1 MPDKKDYTF
10 TEIEDTSVLQEEYL
24 EPSTIE
30 TVDLA
35 LTDWL
40 EDTMKIFCTTSKG
53 WKRTPVIWASAE
65 RAFQIKHS
73 KELRDSDGTLILPLI
88 AVERLSVTKDLGKKG
103 IFYGA
108 SGIDMEGQHGGRIV
122 VSRKIVQ
129 DKTANY
135 ANADAR
141 RRTTDSGNK
150 QMNFPS
156 MKKNKKVV
164 YETISMPMP
173 VYLDMVYSITLRAE
187 YQQQMNEMVAPFA
200 TLGGHINSFMISR
213 DGHRYE
219 AFVDANFGQ
228 GNNMNAL
235 NEEERRY
242 ESKINVRVLG
252 YLMGE
257 GPNQER
263 PKLIKRQSAVEVK
276 IPREH
281 VIVGDIPKHIDKR
294 GFYKE

>member
-10 TEIEDTSVLQEEYL
+10 TEVEDTSVLQEEHL

-40 EDTMKIFCTTSKG
+40 EDTMKVFCTTSKG
-53 WKRTPVIWASAE
+53 WKRVPVIWASAE

-73 KELRDSDGTLILPLI
+73 KELRDSDGTLILPLM

-135 ANADAR
+135 ANADSR
-141 RRTTDSGNK
+141 R
-150 QMNFPS
+150 
-156 MKKNKKVV
+156 
-164 YETISMPMP
+164 
-173 VYLDMVYSITLRAE
+173 
-187 YQQQMNEMVAPFA
+187 
-200 TLGGHINSFMISR
+200 
-213 DGHRYE
+213 
-219 AFVDANFGQ
+219 
-228 GNNMNAL
+228 
-235 NEEERRY
+235 
-242 ESKINVRVLG
+242 
-252 YLMGE
+252 
-257 GPNQER
+257 
-263 PKLIKRQSAVEVK
+263 
-276 IPREH
+276 
-281 VIVGDIPKHIDKR
+281 
-294 GFYKE
+294 